1 MPQLAC
7 PRSPGPWVEMGRL
20 AVGTYGRNGLSSGW
34 APRLVSQALLN
45 GHLDQLVLTQ
55 AAVQAVLLM
64 PNGALPAPRA
74 DLRGHRL
81 PPLTSASRTDTQ
93 WRGRSIKSENPVREE
108 TKTILV
114 TNSFAK

>member
-64 PNGALPAPRA
+64 PNGTLSAPST

-81 PPLTSASRTDTQ
+81 PRSPPPPEQTLSGEDEASNQ
-93 WRGRSIKSENPVREE
+93 
-108 TKTILV
+108 KTL
-114 TNSFAK
+114 